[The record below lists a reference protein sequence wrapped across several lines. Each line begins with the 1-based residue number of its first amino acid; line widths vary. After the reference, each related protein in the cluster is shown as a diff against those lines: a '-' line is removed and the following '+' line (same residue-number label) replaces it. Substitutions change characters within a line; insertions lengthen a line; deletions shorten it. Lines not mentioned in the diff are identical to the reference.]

1 MGFKVVSRNEKKESQ
16 KKIEKVFLNLI
27 QTKEIKQIS
36 VSKICELAKV
46 NRTTF
51 YANYLDIYDL
61 VEKVKES
68 MILEFVN
75 VFKED
80 RGHTRKNYLKMFEHI
95 KENQI
100 FYKTYFK
107 LGFDTDYKVLH
118 YDEELAKKRYD
129 NKFID
134 YHCEF
139 FKAGIT
145 AVIKM
150 WLTHGCKES
159 PEDILEIIESE
170 YKNT

>member
-1 MGFKVVSRNEKKESQ
+1 MKKESQ

-27 QTKEIKQIS
+27 QTKEINQITI
-36 VSKICELAKV
+36 SKICELAKI

-61 VEKVKES
+61 VDKVKES
-68 MILEFVN
+68 MILEFAN
-75 VFKED
+75 IFKEQ
-80 RGHTRKNYLKMFEHI
+80 REHTKDNYLKMFEHV

-107 LGFDTDYKVLH
+107 LNFDKDYKII
-118 YDEELAKKRYD
+118 YFDKKLAEKMYN

-145 AVIKM
+145 AIIKM
-150 WLTHGCKES
+150 WLNNGCKES
-159 PEDILEIIESE
+159 PKEILEIIESE
-170 YKNT
+170 YKIKEY

>member
-1 MGFKVVSRNEKKESQ
+1 MKKESQ
-16 KKIEKVFLNLI
+16 KKTEKVFLNLI
-27 QTKEIKQIS
+27 QTKEINQIT

-61 VEKVKES
+61 VDKVKES
-68 MILEFVN
+68 MILEFAN
-75 VFKED
+75 IFKEQ
-80 RGHTRKNYLKMFEHI
+80 RGHTKDNYLKMFEHV

-107 LGFDTDYKVLH
+107 LNFDKDYKII
-118 YDEELAKKRYD
+118 YFDKKLAEKMYN

-145 AVIKM
+145 AIIKM
-150 WLTHGCKES
+150 WLNNGCKES
-159 PEDILEIIESE
+159 PKEILEIIESE
-170 YKNT
+170 YKIKEY

>member
-1 MGFKVVSRNEKKESQ
+1 MKKESQ

-27 QTKEIKQIS
+27 QTKEINQIT

-46 NRTTF
+46 NKTTF

-61 VEKVKES
+61 VDKVKES
-68 MILEFVN
+68 MILEFAN
-75 VFKED
+75 IFKEQ
-80 RGHTRKNYLKMFEHI
+80 RGHTKDNYLKMFEHV

-107 LGFDTDYKVLH
+107 LNFDKDYKII
-118 YDEELAKKRYD
+118 YFDKKLAEKMYN

-145 AVIKM
+145 AIIKM
-150 WLTHGCKES
+150 WLNNGCKES
-159 PEDILEIIESE
+159 PKEILEIIESE
-170 YKNT
+170 YKIKEY

>member
-1 MGFKVVSRNEKKESQ
+1 MKKESQ

-27 QTKEIKQIS
+27 QTKEINQIT

-61 VEKVKES
+61 VDKVKES
-68 MILEFVN
+68 MILEFAN
-75 VFKED
+75 IFKEQ
-80 RGHTRKNYLKMFEHI
+80 RGHTKDNYLKMFEHV

-107 LGFDTDYKVLH
+107 LNFDKDYKII
-118 YDEELAKKRYD
+118 YFDKKLAEKMFN

-145 AVIKM
+145 AIIKM
-150 WLTHGCKES
+150 WLNNGCKES
-159 PEDILEIIESE
+159 PKEILEIIESE
-170 YKNT
+170 YKIKEY

>member
-1 MGFKVVSRNEKKESQ
+1 MKKESQ

-27 QTKEIKQIS
+27 QTKEINQIT
-36 VSKICELAKV
+36 VSKICELAKI

-61 VEKVKES
+61 VDKVKES
-68 MILEFVN
+68 MILEFAN
-75 VFKED
+75 IFKEQ
-80 RGHTRKNYLKMFEHI
+80 REHTKDNYLKMFEHV

-107 LGFDTDYKVLH
+107 LNFDKDYKII
-118 YDEELAKKRYD
+118 YFDKKLAEKMYN

-145 AVIKM
+145 AIIKM
-150 WLTHGCKES
+150 WLNNGCKES
-159 PEDILEIIESE
+159 PKEILEIIESE
-170 YKNT
+170 YKIKEY

>member
-1 MGFKVVSRNEKKESQ
+1 MKKESQ

-27 QTKEIKQIS
+27 QTKEINQIT

-61 VEKVKES
+61 VDKVKES
-68 MILEFVN
+68 MILEFAN
-75 VFKED
+75 IFKEQ
-80 RGHTRKNYLKMFEHI
+80 RGHTKDNYLKMFEHI

-107 LGFDTDYKVLH
+107 LNFDKDYKII
-118 YDEELAKKRYD
+118 YFDKKLAEKMYN

-145 AVIKM
+145 AIIKM
-150 WLTHGCKES
+150 WLNNGCKES
-159 PEDILEIIESE
+159 PKEILEIIESE
-170 YKNT
+170 YKIKEY

>member
-1 MGFKVVSRNEKKESQ
+1 MKKESQ

-27 QTKEIKQIS
+27 QTKKINQIT

-61 VEKVKES
+61 VDKVKES
-68 MILEFVN
+68 MILEFAN
-75 VFKED
+75 IFKEQ
-80 RGHTRKNYLKMFEHI
+80 RGHTKDNYLKMFEHV

-107 LGFDTDYKVLH
+107 LNFDKDYKII
-118 YDEELAKKRYD
+118 YFDKKLAEKMYN

-145 AVIKM
+145 AIIKM
-150 WLTHGCKES
+150 WLNNGCKES
-159 PEDILEIIESE
+159 PKEILEIIESE
-170 YKNT
+170 YKIKEY

>member
-1 MGFKVVSRNEKKESQ
+1 MKKESQ

-27 QTKEIKQIS
+27 QTKEINQIT

-61 VEKVKES
+61 VDKVKES
-68 MILEFVN
+68 MILEFAN
-75 VFKED
+75 IFKEQ
-80 RGHTRKNYLKMFEHI
+80 RGHTKDNYLKMFEHV

-107 LGFDTDYKVLH
+107 LNFDKDYKII
-118 YDEELAKKRYD
+118 YFDKKLAEKMYN

-145 AVIKM
+145 AIIKM
-150 WLTHGCKES
+150 WLNNGCKES
-159 PEDILEIIESE
+159 PKEILEIIESE
-170 YKNT
+170 YKIKEY

>member
-1 MGFKVVSRNEKKESQ
+1 MKKESQ

-27 QTKEIKQIS
+27 QTKEINQIT

-46 NRTTF
+46 NKTTF

-61 VEKVKES
+61 VDKVKES
-68 MILEFVN
+68 MILEFAN
-75 VFKED
+75 IFKEQ
-80 RGHTRKNYLKMFEHI
+80 RGHTKDNYLKMFEHV

-107 LGFDTDYKVLH
+107 LNFDKGYKII
-118 YDEELAKKRYD
+118 YFDKKLAEKMYN

-145 AVIKM
+145 AIIKM
-150 WLTHGCKES
+150 WLNNGCKES
-159 PEDILEIIESE
+159 PKEILEIIESE
-170 YKNT
+170 YKIKEY